1 MKIFSSRVYVI
12 CAPELV
18 HSAFRIPKSLSFD
31 PFVIESSRR
40 SFNIT
45 KEGMKIIAAENEEG
59 DYYRAAIHKSM
70 YEALA
75 PGPSLLDM
83 NSRVLSSAARF
94 LNEIGVEEQPKSLF
108 RWTRDSLTL
117 ATADAVYG
125 RHNPVED
132 DPKLIDSLW

>member
-1 MKIFSSRVYVI
+1 MKILSSRVYVI

-40 SFNIT
+40 SFAIT
-45 KEGMKIIAAENEEG
+45 KEGMDLIRAEKEDG

-83 NSRVLSSAARF
+83 NARVLSSAARF
-94 LNEIGVEEQPKSLF
+94 LNTIDAEEQPRSLY
-108 RWTRDSLTL
+108 RWMRDSLTL
-117 ATADAVYG
+117 ATADAIYG
-125 RHNPVED
+125 RQNPVED
-132 DPKLIDSLW
+132 DPKLIDNLW